1 MKKRKALI
9 IVDVQRDFCP
19 GGSLAVPM
27 GDEVVTPL
35 NRLIEIIEKVKERKD
50 WVVIFSKDWH
60 PADTSHF
67 KDFGGQWPAHC
78 VRGTNGAK
86 FHRELIIPVDAFIVY
101 KGMGSG
107 ENAYSAFDGVNFNE
121 KYLADILD
129 EYGVDDVYVGG
140 LATDYCVK
148 ATAIGAAEAKKENR
162 EKRFKTFL
170 LADCCRAVN
179 INPDDGENAIKEMR
193 DAGVTII
200 NSEDICLE

>member
-35 NRLIEIIEKVKERKD
+35 NRLIEKVNKRKD

-78 VRGTNGAK
+78 VRGTSGAK
-86 FHRELIIPVDAFIVY
+86 FHRELIISIDAFIVY

-107 ENAYSAFDGVNFNE
+107 ENAYSAFDGVDFNE
-121 KYLADILD
+121 KYLADILN
-129 EYGVDDVYVGG
+129 EYGVEDVYIGG

-148 ATAIGAAEAKKENR
+148 ATALDAVNNW
-162 EKRFKTFL
+162 FKTFL
-170 LADCCRAVN
+170 LTDCCRAVN

-193 DAGVTII
+193 DAGVTIV

>member
-19 GGSLAVPM
+19 GGLLAVTG
-27 GDEVVTPL
+27 GDEVVAPL
-35 NRLIEIIEKVKERKD
+35 NHLIEKVREKVR
-50 WVVIFSKDWH
+50 WIIVFSKDWH

-67 KDFGGQWPAHC
+67 KDFGGQWPVHC
-78 VRGTNGAK
+78 VRGMSGAR
-86 FHRELIIPVDAFIVY
+86 FHRELMIPDSAIIVY
-101 KGMGSG
+101 KGTGNG
-107 ENAYSAFDGVNFNE
+107 ENAYSAFDGFDMYDR
-121 KYLADILD
+121 YLAGILD
-129 EYGVDDVYVGG
+129 ECSVDEVYVGG

-148 ATAIGAAEAKKENR
+148 ATTIGAAEAKEENG

-193 DAGVTII
+193 DAGATII
-200 NSEDICLE
+200 NSKDIRFE